1 MTFNDLVSET
11 EAVELAGVS
20 ARTLLRFSE
29 SGYLTANL
37 TLDGSRSYLR
47 GQILEIF
54 GAPSTVAPYVSETWT
69 AENASVS
76 ATCNASSSSDNT
88 EVTRIETQA
97 QPDTTNTETAPP
109 TPQTPALEEQTT
121 ASPALQNEEVSRLR
135 NLIEMQ
141 ERMLDAK
148 DDEIADLRNQRAW
161 LRERIEKLEE
171 KSDRDQI
178 LLLQETQTIRQL
190 ISVQESR
197 KSVVQQVLEWIG
209 VTPSTEVATIPS
221 NNDYSHKKSS
231 TSGSRTIEV
240 DKAAN
245 Q

>member
-1 MTFNDLVSET
+1 MTFNDFVSET
-11 EAVELAGVS
+11 EAAELAGVS

-37 TLDGSRSYLR
+37 TLDGSRSYSR
-47 GQILEIF
+47 GQIVEIF
-54 GAPSTVAPYVSETWT
+54 GVPSTVAPHFSETRVT
-69 AENASVS
+69 ECVS
-76 ATCNASSSSDNT
+76 ASGAGTASSSPNNRDLPLT
-88 EVTRIETQA
+88 EESPRDKIVAAE
-97 QPDTTNTETAPP
+97 PLPP
-109 TPQTPALEEQTT
+109 TPQTPPLEEQTI
-121 ASPALQNEEVSRLR
+121 ASPTPQHEDIERLR

-190 ISVQESR
+190 IAVQDSR
-197 KSVVQQVLEWIG
+197 KSVVQHVLEWIG
-209 VTPSTEVATIPS
+209 VTKSTEVATIPS
-221 NNDYSHKKSS
+221 NNDYSQKKASVG
-231 TSGSRTIEV
+231 GSRTIEV
-240 DKAAN
+240 EKAAN

>member
-11 EAVELAGVS
+11 EAAELAGVS

-29 SGYLTANL
+29 SGYLTVDL
-37 TLDGSRSYLR
+37 TLGGGRSYSR
-47 GQILEIF
+47 AQIIEIF
-54 GAPSTVAPYVSETWT
+54 GAPSTAAPYVSE
-69 AENASVS
+69 APGARSVS
-76 ATCNASSSSDNT
+76 GETCHASDNSENVSVEEQPRL
-88 EVTRIETQA
+88 EVANAE
-97 QPDTTNTETAPP
+97 PLSD
-109 TPQTPALEEQTT
+109 TPQAPAHEEQSRPSAPT
-121 ASPALQNEEVSRLR
+121 QNDEIGRLR
-135 NLIEMQ
+135 NFIEMQ
-141 ERMLDAK
+141 ERMLDSK

-190 ISVQESR
+190 IAVQESK

-209 VTPSTEVATIPS
+209 VTKSTEVATIPS
-221 NNDYSHKKSS
+221 NSDYSQKKSPVA
-231 TSGSRTIEV
+231 GSRTIEV
-240 DKAAN
+240 EKAAN